1 MNASLNWLSALLG
14 TELEP
19 TDVAHKLAM
28 LGAPVES
35 IEPLHQDLGD
45 IIVAEVERVERHPNA
60 DRLTLC
66 YVNNGVEVVEV
77 VCGAPNVEAGKRYP
91 YAAVGT
97 VLPGGLK
104 LKSRKIRGVQSNGML
119 CSASELELGPDQ
131 DGIMELDTDAPAG
144 TRLLDVLPVSDFR
157 LDVEVTPN
165 RPDLLG
171 HKGIARDL
179 GALMRRPVKL
189 PPIPGAAGD
198 TNAPVTTTGNGVV
211 GGVEV
216 SIDDVEGCPRYMAA
230 VIEGV
235 TVGPSPDWL
244 VARLHSVGQRSINN
258 VVDATNYAL
267 LELNQP
273 MHAFDRAR
281 LGGSKI
287 IVRRGGE
294 GEKIKMLDG
303 EERTLDSSMTAIC
316 DAHTATAVGGIMG
329 GRESEVSEQTTDV
342 VLECAYFDPKRIRST
357 RAALKMSTD
366 ASYRFER
373 GTDLQGMADAL
384 RRTVQLIIAIAG
396 GSEPGPPVDV
406 YPNPVKTPAIFLR
419 PERVAHLLGVEIPQ
433 KEIEGYLTSLGFSVG
448 PKNGRLAV
456 HVPGW
461 RPDVVREE
469 DLIEEIARLR
479 GYDSFPTE
487 LRPLRPSTVPSD
499 PSQAAEAL
507 ARRVFAG
514 LGLHE
519 AQSVSFGPQREHAF
533 SIGESVESQ
542 DVLNPLSAEEAY
554 LRTDLIEGLR
564 QSVNRNWAVRERDIR
579 LFEIGSVFGKRGDAE
594 VPREQRRL
602 SGVISGARRPA
613 HWSESGP
620 SVDFDRWDVKSLLD
634 EAMRVAGIAGEVT
647 EQDGRWVLRD
657 SEGTWLGWAGEITM
671 SGPPWAAPVFGFE
684 VVMRQGVS
692 RAVRFEAIPSTPPV
706 ERDIALWLPAGVQVD
721 QVNEV
726 IGKRGGKLLESA
738 QVFDEFRSAGKRS
751 VAWRLV
757 FRSPDRTLRDKDV
770 DVVLN
775 KVLKELKEQLGVERR
790 EA

>member
-1 MNASLNWLSALLG
+1 MNVSLNWLSALLG
-14 TELEP
+14 TELDP
-19 TDVAHKLAM
+19 SDVAHKLAM

-35 IEPLHQDLGD
+35 VTPLHQDLGD
-45 IIVAEVERVERHPNA
+45 IIVAEVERVEPHPDA

-97 VLPGGLK
+97 VLPGGMK
-104 LKSRKIRGVQSNGML
+104 LKGRKIRGVQSNGML
-119 CSASELELGPDQ
+119 CSASELELGADQ

-144 TRLLDVLPVSDFR
+144 TPLLDVLPVSDFC

-165 RPDLLG
+165 RPDLLC
-171 HKGIARDL
+171 HKGVARDL
-179 GALMRRPVKL
+179 GAVMRRPVKL
-189 PPIPGAAGD
+189 PPIPGASGD
-198 TNAPVTTTGNGVV
+198 AQAPVTTADRGVV

-244 VARLHSVGQRSINN
+244 QARLRAVGQKSISN
-258 VVDATNYAL
+258 VVDATNYAM

-281 LGGSKI
+281 LAGSKI
-287 IVRRGGE
+287 IVRRGGD
-294 GEKIKMLDG
+294 GEKITTLDG
-303 EERTLDSSMTAIC
+303 EERTLDGSMTAIC
-316 DAHTATAVGGIMG
+316 DAQTATAIGGIIG
-329 GRESEVSEQTTDV
+329 GRDSEVSEQTTDV
-342 VLECAYFDPKRIRST
+342 VLECAHFDPKRIRST
-357 RAALKMSTD
+357 RTALKMSTD

-373 GTDLQGMADAL
+373 GMDLQGMADAL
-384 RRTVQLIIAIAG
+384 RRAVQLIIAVAG
-396 GSEPGPPVDV
+396 GSEPGAPVDV

-419 PERVAHLLGVEIPQ
+419 PERVAQLLGVEIPQ
-433 KEIEGYLTSLGFSVG
+433 TEIEGYLTSLGFSVG

-461 RPDVVREE
+461 RPDVAREE

-499 PSQAAEAL
+499 PSQAAEARV
-507 ARRVFAG
+507 RRVFTA

-519 AQSVSFGPQREHAF
+519 AHSVSLGPDRQHGLMM
-533 SIGESVESQ
+533 GENVESQ
-542 DVLNPLSAEEAY
+542 DLLNPLSAEEAY
-554 LRTDLIEGLR
+554 LRTDLIEGLK
-564 QSVNRNWAVRERDIR
+564 QSVVRNWAVRERDIR
-579 LFEIGSVFGKRGDAE
+579 LFEIGSVFGKQGDAAP
-594 VPREQRRL
+594 PREQRRL

-620 SVDFDRWDVKSLLD
+620 SVDFDRWDVKSLFD
-634 EAMRVAGIAGEVT
+634 EAMRVAHAGGEVT
-647 EQDGRWVLRD
+647 EQQGHWVLRD
-657 SEGTWLGWAGEITM
+657 PQGTWGGWAGEVPM
-671 SGPPWAAPVFGFE
+671 DGPPWAAPVFGFE
-684 VVMRQGVS
+684 VVMGEPARE
-692 RAVRFEAIPSTPPV
+692 ALRFEAIPSTPPV
-706 ERDIALWLPAGVQVD
+706 ERDIALWLPSGVQAR
-721 QVNEV
+721 QVED
-726 IGKRGGKLLESA
+726 ILDRRGGKLLESVR
-738 QVFDEFRSAGKRS
+738 VFDEFRSEGRRS

-770 DVVLN
+770 DVVLG